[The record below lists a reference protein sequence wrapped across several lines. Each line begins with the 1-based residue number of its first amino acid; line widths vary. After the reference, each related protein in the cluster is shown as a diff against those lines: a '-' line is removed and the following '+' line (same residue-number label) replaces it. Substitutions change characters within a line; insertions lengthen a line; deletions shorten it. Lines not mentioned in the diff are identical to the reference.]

1 MVSILV
7 ADSLPKP
14 TIAELQG
21 RGHECLVEPALG
33 TRDLE
38 ARISGVDVLVVRSTK
53 VDAPVFEVADRLAL
67 VIRAGAGTNTI
78 DTDTAAARGVLV
90 ANVPGRNS
98 AAVAELRSRGVAS
111 VGITGFCM
119 GGLFSY
125 LAATKGVDVDAAV
138 PFYGGRIGENLGEP
152 SCPLLAFFGGSDPY
166 IPTTEIDAVVA
177 RHGDA
182 VVVYDDADHGFM
194 RDGSP
199 SYHPTAAPD
208 AWQRALTFLRAN
220 LPGNYD

>member
-1 MVSILV
+1 MSVTTAV
-7 ADSLPKP
+7 PYFTARPAGP
-14 TIAELQG
+14 TEG
-21 RGHECLVEPALG
+21 RPG
-33 TRDLE
+33 
-38 ARISGVDVLVVRSTK
+38 LVVVMEGNGISQQLLR
-53 VDAPVFEVADRLAL
+53 VCQRFAAEGFVVAAPDLFHRFGGSDADR
-67 VIRAGAGTNTI
+67 
-78 DTDTAAARGVLV
+78 AAADGWYGKLTQDDGL
-90 ANVPGRNS
+90 ADIS
-98 AAVAELRSRGVAS
+98 AAVAELRSLGVAS

>member
-1 MVSILV
+1 MSVETAV
-7 ADSLPKP
+7 PYFTAKP
-14 TIAELQG
+14 SGPTEG
-21 RGHECLVEPALG
+21 RAG
-33 TRDLE
+33 
-38 ARISGVDVLVVRSTK
+38 LVVVMEGNGISQQLLR
-53 VDAPVFEVADRLAL
+53 VCQRFAAEGFVVAAPDLFHRFGGSDADR
-67 VIRAGAGTNTI
+67 
-78 DTDTAAARGVLV
+78 AAADGWYGKLRPEDGLADV
-90 ANVPGRNS
+90 A
-98 AAVAELRSRGVAS
+98 AAAAELRSVGVAS

-125 LAATKGVDVDAAV
+125 LAATRGVDVQACV
-138 PFYGGRIGENLGEP
+138 PFYGGRIGENLGDP
-152 SCPLLAFFGGSDPY
+152 SCPMLAFFGGNDPY
-166 IPTTEIDAVVA
+166 IPTSEIDAVVA

-220 LPGNYD
+220 LPGAATGSAE